1 MVYSFSIVFHQPIQ
15 SLALNR
21 GWYHREVEYEIRE
34 ASSKLLPLEMDI
46 HRKKVEFA
54 IICH

>member
-1 MVYSFSIVFHQPIQ
+1 MVYSFSTVFHQPIQ